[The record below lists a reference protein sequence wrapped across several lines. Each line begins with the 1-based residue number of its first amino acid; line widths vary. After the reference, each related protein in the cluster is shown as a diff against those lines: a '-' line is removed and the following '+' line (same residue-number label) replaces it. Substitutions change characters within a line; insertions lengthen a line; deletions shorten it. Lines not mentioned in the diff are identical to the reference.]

1 MRCHSFERLDT
12 DRCRKQRCSPRHRVI
27 YIGDVLIL
35 PTALWILRFK
45 RNIFFSPFPSLD
57 LCFLSAVTR
66 TSRSSLRGKP
76 REGEATG
83 ELLLSAANPR
93 REVPLL
99 FSPTHPSSHSPFLLP
114 LFSRQPSSTP
124 YYVDPSDV
132 LYFTSILR
140 PLPGGNILVRSIL
153 SLWTYTSSIRYHR
166 LVCSFQ
172 YESLNDA
179 MWRQP
184 PDNTTTRVSTLI

>member
-12 DRCRKQRCSPRHRVI
+12 GRCRKQRCSPRHRVI

-99 FSPTHPSSHSPFLLP
+99 FSPTHPSSHSPFPLP

-140 PLPGGNILVRSIL
+140 PLPGGNILHSIHSFIMNVYVFDKIPPTCL
-153 SLWTYTSSIRYHR
+153 LISIRKPER
-166 LVCSFQ
+166 CDVK
-172 YESLNDA
+172 A
-179 MWRQP
+179 TAR
-184 PDNTTTRVSTLI
+184 

>member
-12 DRCRKQRCSPRHRVI
+12 GRCRKQRCSPRHRVI
-27 YIGDVLIL
+27 YISNVLIL

-66 TSRSSLRGKP
+66 TSRSSLRRKP

-99 FSPTHPSSHSPFLLP
+99 FSPTHPSSHSPFPLP
-114 LFSRQPSSTP
+114 LFSDSLPLLLIMLIHRMFSTLQV
-124 YYVDPSDV
+124 YCD
-132 LYFTSILR
+132 LFR
-140 PLPGGNILVRSIL
+140 GE
-153 SLWTYTSSIRYHR
+153 TSSFDPFFHYERIRLR
-166 LVCSFQ
+166 
-172 YESLNDA
+172 
-179 MWRQP
+179 
-184 PDNTTTRVSTLI
+184 